1 MRDVEEKNGDEK
13 IPSPSSRESNGG
25 HCPICLGSFIQESY
39 LDTCFHK
46 FCFKC
51 ILQWSKVVAGKH
63 SGVQSSVKCPL
74 CKTDNA
80 SVIHGFDGA
89 SFHRHYISPRN
100 ECSSFFTNA
109 HKYRLKCYYIESGI
123 LNEKFNVSRFWK
135 LKRYCQPNQ
144 WLQCWLTREIQ
155 ALIQEEDVDIIVHH
169 ILGVIDS
176 SLRRDDF
183 LNQKKPPVVKQQE
196 FRDLMSEAVRPFVA
210 ARAERFVDELELFL
224 ASGFNVKGYDEVYTE
239 QLGWKVPGISRIVR
253 EEEQESD
260 DEHPPTVLPLL
271 YISDEDP
278 DV

>member
-74 CKTDNA
+74 CK
-80 SVIHGFDGA
+80 
-89 SFHRHYISPRN
+89 
-100 ECSSFFTNA
+100 
-109 HKYRLKCYYIESGI
+109 
-123 LNEKFNVSRFWK
+123 
-135 LKRYCQPNQ
+135 
-144 WLQCWLTREIQ
+144 
-155 ALIQEEDVDIIVHH
+155 EEDVDIIVHH

-176 SLRRDDF
+176 SLRRDDL

-196 FRDLMSEAVRPFVA
+196 FRDLMSETVRPFVT

-224 ASGFNVKGYDEVYTE
+224 ASGFNLKGYDEVYTE
-239 QLGWKVPGISRIVR
+239 QLGWKVPGIRRIVR
-253 EEEQESD
+253 EEEEEQESD